1 MSREKLFADVI
12 QNLHDAKKSGA
23 LYVSIVETSEDLVR
37 IYLRNGDIYHIR
49 YGTAIGKDCLDILE
63 YYNLWGATF
72 FEDIEAPGGVVSDI
86 PKTTEII
93 SMLRGLNKTV
103 KMK

>member
-1 MSREKLFADVI
+1 MSEEKLFADVL
-12 QNLHDAKKSGA
+12 QQFHDAKKSGA

-37 IYLRNGDIYHIR
+37 MYFRNGDIYHIR
-49 YGTAIGKDCLDILE
+49 YGSAIGKDCLDILE

-72 FEDIEAPGGVVSDI
+72 FEEIEAPGGVVSDI
-86 PKTTEII
+86 PKTPEII
-93 SMLRGLNKTV
+93 MMVRGHNKTV